1 MKTRY
6 YACVDGERI
15 VPLGECECFDDAE
28 EKSPAGTMWLYD
40 EAGLRAL
47 FASIKEGTGM
57 KTKIEELTRE
67 IKELTEIK
75 RSTLESTD
83 AGE

>member
-6 YACVDGERI
+6 YACVDGERV
-15 VPLGECECFDDAE
+15 VPLGECECFDDAD

-47 FASIKEGTGM
+47 FASIKE
-57 KTKIEELTRE
+57 ELT
-67 IKELTEIK
+67 
-75 RSTLESTD
+75 
-83 AGE
+83 

>member
-15 VPLGECECFDDAE
+15 VPLGECECFDDAD

-47 FASIKEGTGM
+47 FTSIKE
-57 KTKIEELTRE
+57 ELAALV
-67 IKELTEIK
+67 K
-75 RSTLESTD
+75 
-83 AGE
+83 GE